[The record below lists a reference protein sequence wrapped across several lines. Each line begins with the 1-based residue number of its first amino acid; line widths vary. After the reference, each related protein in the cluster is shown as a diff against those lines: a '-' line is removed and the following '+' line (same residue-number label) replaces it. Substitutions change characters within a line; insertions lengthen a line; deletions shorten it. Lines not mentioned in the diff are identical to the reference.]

1 MNDTIA
7 FKHYYN
13 VEVTI
18 SSWNKI
24 LINKGRVTVNDLEGI
39 LFNDFPRDSSW
50 MWTNLLT
57 MDNFK
62 MDKNGLY
69 ILMLPDP
76 KKFNTCKE

>member
-13 VEVTI
+13 VESTI
-18 SSWNKI
+18 SSWNKT
-24 LINKGRVTVNDLEGI
+24 LINKGRVTLDDLEDI
-39 LFNDFPRDSSW
+39 FLSFFSRDSSW

-62 MDKNGLY
+62 IDKNGLY